1 MIKNRE
7 RADRLL
13 LMFPKVLILEF
24 KFSGMIKKA
33 LHIFLFFVI
42 LFSSLNL
49 KAQNQESLQK
59 LRRLISIIDNFYV
72 DSVNMPALVEKA
84 VISMMKELD
93 PHSVYIPKEDVKAL
107 NDRLKG
113 SFDGIGIQYS
123 IFDDTLY
130 VLSVIDHGP
139 AANAGLRPGDR
150 ILTVN
155 DELLSGTKINN
166 SIVRQKLGGPKGS
179 QLKVV
184 VQSPGNES
192 LREFIL
198 VRDKIPQKSI
208 DVAYMVDQS
217 TAYIKLNRFTST
229 SYDEFMS
236 SVQMLKE
243 QGMEKLILDLTGNG
257 GGYLNIVVKI
267 CDELLSSDKLIV
279 YTKGSKSNELKHFA
293 SNPGIFEEGRLVV
306 LVNQSSASASE
317 ILAGAIQD
325 WDRGL
330 IVGRRS
336 FGKGLVQRQF
346 PLPDSS
352 AIRLTIAH
360 YYTPTGRS
368 IQRHY
373 LDIDDSTYFHE
384 FEERIEHGELFYYDS
399 IPVVDSLVYYTKMNG
414 RKVYGGGGI
423 YPDVFVPVDSNLL
436 DDFYIHIRKKALI
449 RKQAFYFVDRNRL
462 ALKSKFPSPT
472 DFILHFQVDSSLIRS
487 FKTSVISSGINW
499 NSQRY
504 ELLAPM
510 IENQFKALVGQYLYG
525 DEVFYKLINREN
537 PVFNKAYQ
545 LISSSRKYNK
555 IIKKGI

>member
-1 MIKNRE
+1 
-7 RADRLL
+7 
-13 LMFPKVLILEF
+13 MFSKVLILEF

-84 VISMMKELD
+84 VIAMMKELD
-93 PHSVYIPKEDVKAL
+93 PHSVYIPKNDVKAL

-130 VLSVIDHGP
+130 VLSVIDHCP

-155 DELLSGTKINN
+155 DEMLSGTKINN

-208 DVAYMVDQS
+208 DVAYMIDQS
-217 TAYIKLNRFTST
+217 MAYIKLNRFTST
-229 SYDEFMS
+229 SYDEFVS
-236 SVQMLKE
+236 SVKMLKE

-293 SNPGIFEEGRLVV
+293 SNPGIFEEGKLVV

-346 PLPDSS
+346 PLSDSS

-399 IPVVDSLVYYTKMNG
+399 VPVVDSLVYYTKING

-423 YPDVFVPVDSNLL
+423 YPDVFVPVDSNFL
-436 DDFYIHIRKKALI
+436 DDFYKHIRKKALI

-462 ALKSKFPSPT
+462 ALKSKFQSPT

-504 ELLAPM
+504 ELLAPL
-510 IENQFKALVGQYLYG
+510 IENQLKALVGQYLYG
-525 DEVFYKLINREN
+525 DEVFYKLINQEN

-555 IIKKGI
+555 IMKKGI